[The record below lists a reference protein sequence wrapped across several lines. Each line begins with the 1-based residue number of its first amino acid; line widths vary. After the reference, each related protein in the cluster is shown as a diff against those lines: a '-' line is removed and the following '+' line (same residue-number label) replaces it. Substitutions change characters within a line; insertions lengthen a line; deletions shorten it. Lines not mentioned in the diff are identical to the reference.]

1 MPVTHELQYLCRT
14 VTTQR
19 TFSSLQTENHV
30 YALTLAYLASKANT
44 RNKVQMKKCANIQFK
59 YEWHKCVSTRWVNE
73 QKKGSMRSLWH
84 TTKQFQAITLIITM
98 SGFCS
103 LVSGARSTGSS
114 CRKAKAE
121 TEKYNSLMTWTI
133 KE

>member
-44 RNKVQMKKCANIQFK
+44 RNKVKMKKCANIQFK

-73 QKKGSMRSLWH
+73 QKKRINEKPMTHHKAIPSNYLDNYNVRLLLFSFRS
-84 TTKQFQAITLIITM
+84 
-98 SGFCS
+98 
-103 LVSGARSTGSS
+103 
-114 CRKAKAE
+114 
-121 TEKYNSLMTWTI
+121 
-133 KE
+133 